1 MEMDW
6 AKIIVD
12 ILAGLAVLI
21 PLVLNLIKYV
31 QQATKEK
38 NWNELMKLTIEYMK
52 TAEEKF
58 SEGATRKQWV
68 MAMIQQ
74 SAISINSTLDEAAL
88 AKISELIDDICT
100 ASKTLNKRTAE

>member
-6 AKIIVD
+6 AKFIVD
-12 ILAGLAVLI
+12 VLAGLAVLI

-38 NWNELMKLTIEYMK
+38 NWNALMKLAIDYMTK
-52 TAEEKF
+52 AERKF
-58 SEGATRKQWV
+58 ATGAERKEWV
-68 MAMIQQ
+68 MSMVQQ
-74 SAISINSTLDEAAL
+74 SAISINYTLDEAAL

-100 ASKTLNKRTAE
+100 ASKTLNKRTTE

>member
-6 AKIIVD
+6 AKVIVD
-12 ILAGLAVLI
+12 VLAGLAVLI

-31 QQATKEK
+31 QQAVKEK
-38 NWNELMKLTIEYMK
+38 NWNELMKLAIEYMQ

-58 SEGATRKQWV
+58 SDGATRKQWV

-74 SAISINSTLDEAAL
+74 SAISINYTLDEAAL

>member
-12 ILAGLAVLI
+12 VLAGLAVLI

-31 QQATKEK
+31 QQSVKEK
-38 NWNELMKLTIEYMK
+38 NWNELMKLAIEYMQA
-52 TAEEKF
+52 AEEKF
-58 SEGATRKQWV
+58 SDGATRKQWV

-74 SAISINSTLDEAAL
+74 SAISINYTLDEAAL